1 MNLPFLFLCFILV
14 VSEDI
19 LIENGIL
26 SCDEETCRVSCDYGF
41 IPSGPYSVPLVES
54 GEVVCETPV
63 GLVVGGYN
71 RVYGGHDRFL
81 ASTEVYS
88 LVRSE
93 ECDSNLPDLPV
104 ERKGMFGGEW
114 CTVLR

>member
-41 IPSGPYSVPLVES
+41 IPSGAYSVPLVES